1 MKLCHVKSGIELT
14 KMSVD
19 LPAAKATQEDVKVG
33 FASNILL
40 RVKTNPA
47 MSRILIT
54 KMFD

>member
-1 MKLCHVKSGIELT
+1 
-14 KMSVD
+14 MSVD